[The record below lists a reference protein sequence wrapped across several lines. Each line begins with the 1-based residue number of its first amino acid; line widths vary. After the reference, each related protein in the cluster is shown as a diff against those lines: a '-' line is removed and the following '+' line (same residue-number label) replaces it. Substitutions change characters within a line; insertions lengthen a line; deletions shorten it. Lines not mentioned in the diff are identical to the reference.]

1 MTTDS
6 SDGVRRALSEAD
18 ITINVINQLK
28 QQIERGGNSMK
39 ATLETVTGVTI
50 NRDIDTADSP
60 MGIIRKFYEED
71 ATAAT
76 QIFSNQKAID
86 QLMDG
91 HIDEAKSAFELLSI
105 EGDSIKADWKTAL
118 CNQPAI
124 KEEMAH
130 IESEGQVP
138 TFVVSVSSIVA
149 AK

>member
-1 MTTDS
+1 
-6 SDGVRRALSEAD
+6 
-18 ITINVINQLK
+18 
-28 QQIERGGNSMK
+28 MK

-105 EGDSIKADWKTAL
+105 DRDSIKADWKTPL

-149 AK
+149 VK

>member
-18 ITINVINQLK
+18 ITINVINQPK

-86 QLMDG
+86 QLMNG

-149 AK
+149 

>member
-1 MTTDS
+1 
-6 SDGVRRALSEAD
+6 
-18 ITINVINQLK
+18 
-28 QQIERGGNSMK
+28 MK

-60 MGIIRKFYEED
+60 IGIIRKFYEED

-105 EGDSIKADWKTAL
+105 DGDSIKADWKTAL
-118 CNQPAI
+118 CNQPVI

>member
-1 MTTDS
+1 
-6 SDGVRRALSEAD
+6 
-18 ITINVINQLK
+18 
-28 QQIERGGNSMK
+28 MK
-39 ATLETVTGVTI
+39 ATLETVRGVTI
-50 NRDIDTADSP
+50 NCDIDTADSP

-91 HIDEAKSAFELLSI
+91 HIDEA
-105 EGDSIKADWKTAL
+105 DWKTAL

-138 TFVVSVSSIVA
+138 KFVVSVSSIVA
-149 AK
+149 

>member
-1 MTTDS
+1 
-6 SDGVRRALSEAD
+6 
-18 ITINVINQLK
+18 
-28 QQIERGGNSMK
+28 MK

-50 NRDIDTADSP
+50 NRDIDTTDSP

-76 QIFSNQKAID
+76 QIFSNQQAID
-86 QLMDG
+86 QLMEG
-91 HIDEAKSAFELLSI
+91 LIDDAKSAFELLSI
-105 EGDSIKADWKTAL
+105 DGDSIKADWKTAL

-149 AK
+149 AKYPIVRTKDDNLFFRWRKEGAVGN

>member
-1 MTTDS
+1 
-6 SDGVRRALSEAD
+6 
-18 ITINVINQLK
+18 
-28 QQIERGGNSMK
+28 MK
-39 ATLETVTGVTI
+39 AALETVTGVTI

-91 HIDEAKSAFELLSI
+91 HIDEAKSVFELLSI
-105 EGDSIKADWKTAL
+105 EGDLIKADWKTAL

-124 KEEMAH
+124 KEEMAN
-130 IESEGQVP
+130 IENEGQVP
-138 TFVVSVSSIVA
+138 TFVVGVSSIVA
-149 AK
+149 

>member
-1 MTTDS
+1 
-6 SDGVRRALSEAD
+6 
-18 ITINVINQLK
+18 
-28 QQIERGGNSMK
+28 MK
-39 ATLETVTGVTI
+39 ATIETITGVVI
-50 NRDIDTADSP
+50 NRDIETSESP
-60 MGIIRKFYEED
+60 MSIVRHFYDED
-71 ATAAT
+71 PTAAS
-76 QIFSNQKAID
+76 QLFANQKAID

-91 HIDEAKSAFELLSI
+91 HIDENKSAFELLSI

>member
-1 MTTDS
+1 
-6 SDGVRRALSEAD
+6 
-18 ITINVINQLK
+18 
-28 QQIERGGNSMK
+28 MK

-71 ATAAT
+71 PTAAT

-105 EGDSIKADWKTAL
+105 EGDSISAEWKTAM

-124 KEEMAH
+124 NEEMAH

-138 TFVVSVSSIVA
+138 KFVVSVSSIVA
-149 AK
+149 

>member
-1 MTTDS
+1 
-6 SDGVRRALSEAD
+6 
-18 ITINVINQLK
+18 
-28 QQIERGGNSMK
+28 MK

-91 HIDEAKSAFELLSI
+91 HIDEAKSAFELLYL
-105 EGDSIKADWKTAL
+105 L
-118 CNQPAI
+118 CIRLTCMSKSRERKVTCWNLI
-124 KEEMAH
+124 
-130 IESEGQVP
+130 SC
-138 TFVVSVSSIVA
+138 
-149 AK
+149 

>member
-1 MTTDS
+1 
-6 SDGVRRALSEAD
+6 
-18 ITINVINQLK
+18 
-28 QQIERGGNSMK
+28 MK

-86 QLMDG
+86 QLIGDG

>member
-1 MTTDS
+1 
-6 SDGVRRALSEAD
+6 
-18 ITINVINQLK
+18 
-28 QQIERGGNSMK
+28 MK

-60 MGIIRKFYEED
+60 MSIIRKFYEED
-71 ATAAT
+71 PTAAT

-105 EGDSIKADWKTAL
+105 EGDSIRTDWKNAL

-124 KEEMAH
+124 KEEMAR
-130 IESEGQVP
+130 IESDGQVP
-138 TFVVSVSSIVA
+138 KFVVSVSSIVA

>member
-1 MTTDS
+1 
-6 SDGVRRALSEAD
+6 
-18 ITINVINQLK
+18 
-28 QQIERGGNSMK
+28 MK

-60 MGIIRKFYEED
+60 MSIIRKFYEED
-71 ATAAT
+71 PTAAT

-105 EGDSIKADWKTAL
+105 EGDSIRTDWKNAL

-124 KEEMAH
+124 KEEMAR
-130 IESEGQVP
+130 IESDGQVP
-138 TFVVSVSSIVA
+138 KFVVKI
-149 AK
+149 